1 MFAMN
6 TTRLKLMVRLTRKA
20 AASSPLLQANEG
32 VVFRDFD
39 GIPQMVYRLAQC
51 TRDLIAG
58 ECTRCLTYF
67 MGKLLSSCPNHTS
80 GAVMGYNCYLVYQ
93 IGRDL
98 NITFPPSHP
107 PPSTSPQQQ
116 G

>member
-1 MFAMN
+1 MVGMN

-20 AASSPLLQANEG
+20 TASLPLLQANES
-32 VVFRDFD
+32 VVFRDPN
-39 GIPQMVYRLAQC
+39 GIPQMVYGLAQC
-51 TRDLIAG
+51 TRDLSAG
-58 ECTRCLTYF
+58 ECTRCPTYF
-67 MGKLLSSCPNHTS
+67 MGKILSSRPNHTS
-80 GAVMGYNCYLVYQ
+80 GAVKGYGYYLVYQ